1 MDEGMILDKI
11 LIEQLPRL
19 GNTLM
24 RDCNIRKSSPENLN
38 ELRIFLER
46 LKKGIESDEFESA
59 IIGRVIYSFISS
71 SEVRDRNTTSRNFED
86 IFSHLFS
93 SKPTDSQAR
102 VNPEVSPHILELD
115 KLTINEDWQISKD
128 LASNKREKI
137 DVMLGDYGLSVK
149 TLKGISYD
157 INGKI
162 IDKTVNK
169 ELNVGSFS
177 YRALFKGI
185 FSDEYLNTLGDR
197 KSGLGSSKQIR
208 EKILSKILEEDKK
221 AIFLE
226 RFKLLFSYVY
236 EEDIVIVIK
245 SNFKILFYLIPNNS
259 FVSTFFDAYES
270 ESIPFERILNRWE
283 NNNLRIS
290 LVNLLEAI
298 DKFGYDKY
306 LVEINLGKSLSH
318 KGVSKF
324 FSIVEEA
331 FKAEL
336 EFLIK

>member
-1 MDEGMILDKI
+1 MILDKI

-19 GNTLM
+19 GYTLM
-24 RDCNIRKSSPENLN
+24 RDCNIKNSSPENLD
-38 ELRIFLER
+38 ELKIFLER

-93 SKPTDSQAR
+93 SKPTDTETRINPR
-102 VNPEVSPHILELD
+102 VSAEILELD
-115 KLTINEDWQISKD
+115 RLTVNENWQISKD

-137 DVMLGDYGLSVK
+137 DVRLGNYGLSVK
-149 TLKGISYD
+149 TLKGISFD

-162 IDKTVNK
+162 VDKKSNN
-169 ELNVGSFS
+169 ELNIGSFS

-185 FSDEYLNTLGDR
+185 FPDEYLSTLGDR

-208 EKILSKILEEDKK
+208 EKVLSPILEQEKK
-221 AIFLE
+221 AIFFE

-259 FVSTFFDAYES
+259 FVNTFFDAYDS
-270 ESIPFERILNRWE
+270 ESISFERIMNRWE

-290 LVNLLEAI
+290 LINLFEI
-298 DKFGYDKY
+298 MDNFGYEKF
-306 LVEINLGKSLSH
+306 LVEINLSKSLNH

-324 FSIVEEA
+324 FSIIEEA
-331 FKAEL
+331 FKTEL
-336 EFLIK
+336 ELIIK